1 MKRLILVIF
10 LVLLLSATAWGTDLP
25 EGLADS
31 APEGA
36 DILQGETDFQQGME
50 TILDTARETVGDL
63 LRQGA
68 AGVVQL
74 LLVVILCGVGESLLQ
89 SVAGKNAF
97 SYMTVAGTAAIVAVS
112 AGNLRQLMGL
122 GVETMNEINQF
133 SKALLPSLAAATATA
148 GYVGTASVKQVAT
161 VFFCD
166 VLLTVINNVLL
177 PFLYIYIAAAAAGA
191 MLSDQRLDAVA
202 KGIKKVITWALTGLL
217 TLFTLYLT
225 VSGVIAGAADATA
238 VRLTKRAISTAVPV
252 VGGVIAGAAETVLA
266 GASLLK
272 NSIGIFGVLAVLAAC
287 LVPFLRLGLQYLLYK
302 AAAFVAGTVASPPLV
317 KLIDSL
323 GSAFGLVLGMA
334 GSCALALL
342 VSILSSLMVV
352 NI

>member
-1 MKRLILVIF
+1 MKRLVLVIF
-10 LVLLLSATAWGTDLP
+10 LVALLSGTARGTDLP
-25 EGLADS
+25 EGFADS
-31 APEGA
+31 APAGA
-36 DILQGETDFQQGME
+36 EVLQGETDFRRGLD
-50 TILDTARETVGDL
+50 TILDTAREALGDL
-63 LRQGA
+63 VRQGA

-74 LLVVILCGVGESLLQ
+74 MLVVILCGVGESLLQ
-89 SVAGKNAF
+89 GVVGKGAF
-97 SYMTVAGTAAIVAVS
+97 RYMTLAGTAAIVAVS
-112 AGNLRQLMGL
+112 AGDLRQMMGL

-133 SKALLPSLAAATATA
+133 SKALLPTLAAATASA

-166 VLLTVINNVLL
+166 VLLSVINNVLL
-177 PFLYIYIAAAAAGA
+177 PFLYLYIAAAAAGA
-191 MLSDQRLDAVA
+191 MLSDQRLEAVA
-202 KGIKKVITWALTGLL
+202 KGIKKAVTWALTGLL

-225 VSGVIAGAADATA
+225 VSGAVAGAADATA
-238 VRLTKRAISTAVPV
+238 VRLAKRAISTAVPV

-302 AAAFVAGTVASPPLV
+302 AAAFAAGTVAPPPLV

-323 GSAFGLVLGMA
+323 GSAFGLVLGMM

-342 VSILSSLMVV
+342 VSILSSILVV
-352 NI
+352 SV

>member
-10 LVLLLSATAWGTDLP
+10 LVLLLSGAARGADLP

-36 DILQGETDFQQGME
+36 EILRGETDFQQGVE

-89 SVAGKNAF
+89 SVTGKNTF

-225 VSGVIAGAADATA
+225 VSGVVAGAADATA